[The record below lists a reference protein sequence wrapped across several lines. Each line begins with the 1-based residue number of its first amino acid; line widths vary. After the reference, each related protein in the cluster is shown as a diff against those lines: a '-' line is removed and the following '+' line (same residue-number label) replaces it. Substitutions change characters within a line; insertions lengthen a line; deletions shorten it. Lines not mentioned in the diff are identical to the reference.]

1 VVLEQGVAAGSGRQP
16 SFDRLKSVKQI
27 PLEELFTSGHRT
39 CQGCESATV
48 MRGFVKAAGPRTI
61 ATGSTGCMYV
71 ANTSYMTTPWVI
83 PWMHTQLGAGGSSA
97 IGTAAAVRALRRKG
111 KIADEHINVIS
122 FCGDLGGGD
131 MGIGGISAALQT
143 DLDLLIILY
152 DNESAANTDI
162 QATGMTTYGAQTT
175 FTPPGKKHR
184 IMQRRWKKNVA
195 AMLAVGHPTCRYVAT
210 SCATYPPMDLMNKV
224 RKALA
229 VGGPTF
235 IHSFDPCPKGWDYN
249 PRYSHE
255 MGELGIRSGMMPIY
269 EIHEGRV
276 IYTHDARSGRVPVRE
291 FLKRQG
297 RFAHLTDEDVQYIQ
311 ARVDEMWQEGEVPGV
326 APLKGFLKVDG

>member
-1 VVLEQGVAAGSGRQP
+1 
-16 SFDRLKSVKQI
+16 
-27 PLEELFTSGHRT
+27 
-39 CQGCESATV
+39 
-48 MRGFVKAAGPRTI
+48 
-61 ATGSTGCMYV
+61 
-71 ANTSYMTTPWVI
+71 
-83 PWMHTQLGAGGSSA
+83 
-97 IGTAAAVRALRRKG
+97 
-111 KIADEHINVIS
+111 
-122 FCGDLGGGD
+122 
-131 MGIGGISAALQT
+131 
-143 DLDLLIILY
+143 
-152 DNESAANTDI
+152 
-162 QATGMTTYGAQTT
+162 MTTYGAQTT

-184 IMQRRWKKNVA
+184 ITQRRWKKNVA

-311 ARVDEMWQEGEVPGV
+311 ARVDEMWQEWEVPGV